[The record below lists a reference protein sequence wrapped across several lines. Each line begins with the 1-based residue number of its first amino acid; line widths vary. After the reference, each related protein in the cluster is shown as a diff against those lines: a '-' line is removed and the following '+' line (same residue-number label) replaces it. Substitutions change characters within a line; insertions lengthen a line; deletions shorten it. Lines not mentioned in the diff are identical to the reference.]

1 MTPDNVDRSK
11 VIDFLASYLNEDKT
25 DSLLKTFSLDDI
37 EKKDSSFIS
46 LCYAIAC
53 HIIKLVKFEE
63 DKVRDEIREDYLLA
77 LKNPNAIYGVK
88 FNPDD
93 AILISQQKNRCPLT
107 GRLLTIQNGEVAVYN
122 IVKIFPEGLLPYQEI
137 KFNKIKS
144 KPSDLNSAKNKIA
157 LVHEEAMKYLNNPTI
172 DVYQKLVNAK
182 KEYQTKSALD
192 ESINEENFTKKII
205 SILDYLM
212 SDKYHERTKLD
223 YVPKNVNDKIDPRI
237 YPLLND
243 RVGEIVSSNYWF
255 INVYFAENEGKLTNK
270 STEFGMYIKKKSDEL
285 LKDNV
290 PKNKIFDALVEMI
303 NDSLPKE
310 YQNTLACEI
319 IISYFVQ
326 HCEALGGE
334 ICDEISE

>member
-1 MTPDNVDRSK
+1 M
-11 VIDFLASYLNEDKT
+11 E
-25 DSLLKTFSLDDI
+25 
-37 EKKDSSFIS
+37 
-46 LCYAIAC
+46 
-53 HIIKLVKFEE
+53 
-63 DKVRDEIREDYLLA
+63 
-77 LKNPNAIYGVK
+77 

-122 IVKIFPEGLLPYQEI
+122 IVKIFPEGLLPYQEL

-144 KPSDLNSAKNKIA
+144 KPSDLNSSKNKIA
-157 LVHEEAMKYLNNPTI
+157 PIHEKAMKYLNNPTI
-172 DVYQKLVNAK
+172 DVYKKLVNAK
-182 KEYQTKSALD
+182 KEYQRKNALD

-212 SDKYHERTKLD
+212 SDEYHERTKLD
-223 YVPKNVNDKIDPRI
+223 YVPKNVNDKINPKI

-255 INVYFAENEGKLTNK
+255 INDYFVENEGKLTNK

-290 PKNKIFDALVEMI
+290 PKNKIFEELVEMI

-310 YQNTLACEI
+310 NQNTLACEI

-334 ICDEISE
+334 ISDEVSE